1 MVVNFL
7 VMFTFT
13 LIGWWESGEL
23 PSSSSSSFSS
33 SSSKDRKA
41 LEGLVQKMVA
51 DWEVLSKA
59 RTKSGTR
66 DESSSY

>member
-7 VMFTFT
+7 VIFTFT

-23 PSSSSSSFSS
+23 PSSSSFSS